1 MPALWHRNAPK
12 RMGKINKND
21 EVIVVE
27 RLSPWSPGSCIYEE
41 AAEDVKVFID
51 DIVMIDIIVEL

>member
-1 MPALWHRNAPK
+1 MEEGARQRATVLWRS
-12 RMGKINKND
+12 
-21 EVIVVE
+21 
-27 RLSPWSPGSCIYEE
+27 LLTLPWSPGSCIYEE